1 MCQRA
6 TIKIQK
12 GDTNMATK
20 ETSVRIPEELLAKAK
35 EQAKVEGRTLS
46 NLIIQALRKY
56 LGSL

>member
-1 MCQRA
+1 
-6 TIKIQK
+6 
-12 GDTNMATK
+12 MATK
-20 ETSVRIPEELLAKAK
+20 ETSVRVPEELLAKAK